1 MVRDAKHTPGP
12 WALGKPY
19 GQNNIE
25 IVGDNHSRL
34 IGTVLVKRWGHCENP
49 SRPRWDDWPEGEA
62 NAHLIAA
69 APEMYEVLEALVTA
83 SYDVTP
89 ASEMDELWRLAE
101 RVLAKARGQSLGQ
114 TIVRAV
120 QTDVGIAHVDY
131 GARLDCPCPD
141 LCYGEMCVAPDIC
154 HDPEIHRNPDEWRR
168 RLEAIKRELDGEEG
182 EAS

>member
-1 MVRDAKHTPGP
+1 EM
-12 WALGKPY
+12 
-19 GQNNIE
+19 IE
-25 IVGDNHSRL
+25 
-34 IGTVLVKRWGHCENP
+34 
-49 SRPRWDDWPEGEA
+49 A
-62 NAHLIAA
+62 
-69 APEMYEVLEALVTA
+69 LEALVTA